1 MSRKLL
7 VILTL
12 VALFAVGAVAVFA
25 QDGND
30 PTPPFGPGGMMGRG
44 MGMMGG
50 QFGYGEPMYERV
62 AEALGLEVDAFIS
75 ALQSGKTVAELAAEQ
90 GVDLDTVSAAITAQA
105 TEHLNA
111 MVTAGYLTQEQA
123 DAHLATM
130 TANLEAH
137 LNGGLMFGS
146 GMGFGRGGCPMWDD
160 APRGNMRGGRGRR
173 WGGA

>member
-7 VILTL
+7 VMLSI
-12 VALFAVGAVAVFA
+12 VALFTVGAFAVFA

-30 PTPPFGPGGMMGRG
+30 PTPPFGPGGRGMMGR
-44 MGMMGG
+44 

-111 MVTAGYLTQEQA
+111 MVAAGYLTQEQA